1 MFGVVG
7 MEQKFPMEQGWL
19 LCRETGGRAEL
30 TMEVPGGGRG
40 LYRGYVLGERG
51 LMDLGTLLPEG
62 NVLRLRRT
70 FSVERLRSQGCWP
83 VTGGRVQM
91 TYAFTGQS
99 AAAPPRGWKELD
111 HPETLFPQDPVLA
124 QAARAGGGG
133 CSAGGRMRPSAWPT
147 PGTPAVPF
155 P

>member
-83 VTGGRVQM
+83 VTGGGRSW
-91 TYAFTGQS
+91 TIRSLCF
-99 AAAPPRGWKELD
+99 PRTRFWPRRPG
-111 HPETLFPQDPVLA
+111 P
-124 QAARAGGGG
+124 GGGG

>member
-30 TMEVPGGGRG
+30 TMEVPGGSRG

-70 FSVERLRSQGCWP
+70 FPVERLRSQGCWP
-83 VTGGRVQM
+83 VCRRQDETFCLA
-91 TYAFTGQS
+91 Y
-99 AAAPPRGWKELD
+99 PWDPRR
-111 HPETLFPQDPVLA
+111 PFPL
-124 QAARAGGGG
+124 
-133 CSAGGRMRPSAWPT
+133 
-147 PGTPAVPF
+147 TPAFCLARVKLLRGQPHVIFRFRPEGVPI
-155 P
+155 PPAEEE

>member
-30 TMEVPGGGRG
+30 TMEVPGGSRG

-70 FSVERLRSQGCWP
+70 FPVERLRSQGCWP

-91 TYAFTGQS
+91 TYAFTGQP
-99 AAAPPRGWKELD
+99 AAAPPRGWKE
-111 HPETLFPQDPVLA
+111 PGPGETGSPDGPVPSSPG
-124 QAARAGGGG
+124 AGGGG

>member
-30 TMEVPGGGRG
+30 TMEVPGGNRG

-70 FSVERLRSQGCWP
+70 FPVERLRSQGCWP

-91 TYAFTGQS
+91 TYAFTG
-99 AAAPPRGWKELD
+99 PPLPRPGAGRSWTIRR
-111 HPETLFPQDPVLA
+111 PCFPRTRFWPRRPGPV
-124 QAARAGGGG
+124 GGG
-133 CSAGGRMRPSAWPT
+133 CSAGGRMRPSVWPT